1 MHRIFLQTSKGG
13 QVFRCCGFLLY
24 ELYVKHSSKIPS
36 VRNKGHSVCKGWA
49 LQNISDPWEGVWTAR
64 AELENCSG
72 LFCYVLCGRATCGQT
87 WSALM
92 LGMSKLDS
100 LCKGWAITPPK
111 ITTTLLRELPLG
123 SQGTRKSR
131 LIKNS
136 PSKIMPLHSW
146 HISSWPSEA
155 LVSHGVHCCLGCQS
169 WYKRVERS
177 CW

>member
-1 MHRIFLQTSKGG
+1 MLSLLTLRIVCEAFIQNTKCQKQGPQCLQGLSPPKRLRPLRRCLNSSSWARKL
-13 QVFRCCGFLLY
+13 FRSLL
-24 ELYVKHSSKIPS
+24 LRSYVAVPRVAKLGLHWRWEWASWTVC
-36 VRNKGHSVCKGWA
+36 VRGEQLH
-49 LQNISDPWEGVWTAR
+49 
-64 AELENCSG
+64 
-72 LFCYVLCGRATCGQT
+72 
-87 WSALM
+87 
-92 LGMSKLDS
+92 
-100 LCKGWAITPPK
+100 PPK